1 MLSSSYVFQ
10 DRLLA
15 SPPTRLPSEILHDRT
30 RPQCGMSYIA
40 RRAGWGDLQVP
51 TLVRKIRSL
60 IRGFGFPP
68 PVSLRQ
74 YRGEFLSGARAV
86 GAAARW
92 DKGTVDRWFDDR
104 TAPEILLAAENDD
117 RADAAELLDARAALL
132 AARR

>member
-1 MLSSSYVFQ
+1 MLSSSYAFQ

-15 SPPTRLPSEILHDRT
+15 SPPTRLPSEIRHDRA

-40 RRAGWGDLQVP
+40 HRAGWGDLQVP
-51 TLVRKIRSL
+51 TLVRKIRDL
-60 IRGFGFPP
+60 IRSFGFPP

-92 DKGTVDRWFDDR
+92 DKAMVDRWFDDR
-104 TAPEILLAAENDD
+104 LSPEILLAAENDD
-117 RADAAELLDARAALL
+117 RADAAELLDARAA
-132 AARR
+132 AIGARR